1 MYDIEMMYEG
11 MKIKGRIW
19 VGRVRVLERKIR
31 EIGGNVGEAG
41 EGTES
46 MKGMQGMEREV
57 EKVGKMLEECRE
69 LLGQFAK

>member
-1 MYDIEMMYEG
+1 MMYEG

-31 EIGGNVGEAG
+31 EIGGNLGEAG
-41 EGTES
+41 EGRES
-46 MKGMQGMEREV
+46 LQGMEREV